1 MRVSSFV
8 KFLSPEWWWN
18 IWWTVRDVGARKDW
32 DDTPQ
37 SGQPRHEN
45 IHKNTQVG
53 SNRNV
58 GKMKSQRKSLLA
70 ATILLRLVSC
80 WRLWAFFC
88 FVAVVDPMSCLNV
101 WTCRTVARWRRIDK
115 TREYRKEY
123 IYRERREGGGPCNY
137 YDFLF
142 HSQKAISALAVSLKG
157 WIYER
162 PVVGFFV

>member
-8 KFLSPEWWWN
+8 KFLSLSPEWWWN

-45 IHKNTQVG
+45 IHKTHTQVG

-58 GKMKSQRKSLLA
+58 GKMKSQRKKF
-70 ATILLRLVSC
+70 VSSHDPPTVLC
-80 WRLWAFFC
+80 PVGVCGLFFC

-101 WTCRTVARWRRIDK
+101 WTCRTVACWRRIDK
-115 TREYRKEY
+115 TTEYRKEY
-123 IYRERREGGGPCNY
+123 IYRERRERGNPVIITI
-137 YDFLF
+137 FF
-142 HSQKAISALAVSLKG
+142 FFILK
-157 WIYER
+157 R
-162 PVVGFFV
+162 L